1 MTTAK
6 KSVFA
11 LFMTSNKK
19 YFDISKV
26 SRHHSVFATV
36 TVENSICWVI
46 LALRKNDVFH

>member
-1 MTTAK
+1 MATAK

-11 LFMTSNKK
+11 SFMTSNKK

-36 TVENSICWVI
+36 TVEIASAG
-46 LALRKNDVFH
+46 LF